1 MNQFKRKPL
10 ALLVAQLVGAA
21 SLIAASPAVFAQATT
36 GTNLEADVP
45 TPQKLERITVTGS
58 AIKRTQ
64 TEGSLPVLTLDRA
77 AIEQTGFTTA
87 TELIQSL
94 PQVQNFVANSA
105 SVNGGGGGTAT
116 ASLHALPSKYTLVL
130 VDGERLAP
138 TALSNSFG
146 GGFGVQHQQHPPR
159 RRGTRGNPAG
169 RRLRRLRIRRDRRRG
184 QLHSQE
190 ELDRRPGL
198 GPGELAGAS
207 RRRQLECR
215 HQQGLRRSR
224 QGRLELHRDVQLQP
238 PGRAHG
244 AAARFLRDGRL
255 FPVLA

>member
-1 MNQFKRKPL
+1 MPQNHPLDFLKSLYSELIHFGGQQMNQFKRKPL

-64 TEGSLPVLTLDRA
+64 TEGALPVLTLDRA
-77 AIEQTGFTTA
+77 AIEQTGYTTA
-87 TELIQSL
+87 TELIQNL

-138 TALSNSFG
+138 TALTTVSAAASAATSTTSRSPPWNAWKSCWTA
-146 GGFGVQHQQHPPR
+146 PPR
-159 RRGTRGNPAG
+159 STDPTPSPA
-169 RRLRRLRIRRDRRRG
+169 
-184 QLHSQE
+184 
-190 ELDRRPGL
+190 
-198 GPGELAGAS
+198 
-207 RRRQLECR
+207 
-215 HQQGLRRSR
+215 
-224 QGRLELHRDVQLQP
+224 
-238 PGRAHG
+238 
-244 AAARFLRDGRL
+244 
-255 FPVLA
+255 